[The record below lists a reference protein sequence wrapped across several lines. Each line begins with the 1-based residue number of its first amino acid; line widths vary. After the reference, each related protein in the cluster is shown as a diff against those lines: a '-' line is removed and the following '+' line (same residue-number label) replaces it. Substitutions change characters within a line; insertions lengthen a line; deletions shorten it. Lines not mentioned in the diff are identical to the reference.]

1 MIRCYAWRVVS
12 VGADKRAAVI
22 LNLHSLMTVRGAMS
36 MQCSNLQ
43 MVPRAGL
50 EPARPLSG

>member
-1 MIRCYAWRVVS
+1 
-12 VGADKRAAVI
+12 
-22 LNLHSLMTVRGAMS
+22 MTVRGAMS